1 MAKVSE
7 LSHRLG
13 SAEGSNRSLEEESA
27 RLKQQNQKLSS
38 DKHECDILLNEAR
51 AKIIALD
58 EKVGLGTS
66 TMRHAWR

>member
-1 MAKVSE
+1 MSE

-38 DKHECDILLNEAR
+38 DKHECDILLNEAK

-58 EKVGLGTS
+58 DKVSVPEGTVLLS
-66 TMRHAWR
+66 